1 MRILVLGGTAFLSAE
16 IARQAVAAGHD
27 VMCLAR
33 GTRSA
38 PPDGATWLQAD
49 RSRGPAAYA
58 GAVHAGEWDAVIDVS
73 RDPGEAQDALEALA
87 GLARHWTFVSSC
99 SIYADPSV
107 PGTAEDDA
115 VLPPLPAGTPATMEN
130 YGAAKSAIERLTM
143 DLAGEKAHLCRPGL
157 IGGPGD
163 ESDRYGYWPA
173 RFARDPG
180 PVLVPDMPAA
190 STQIIDVRDLAAW
203 LLTAAEQDVTGTLN
217 AVGEPVPFAA
227 YLEESQRLAGD
238 VAGEAAGEP
247 SGEVAGETARVVA
260 APSDWLAARGVNY
273 WAGPDS
279 LPLWLPPGHE
289 GFTTRSNAAAR
300 AAGLQLRPWP
310 RTLADSLADE
320 RRRGLDRERKAGLS
334 PDTER
339 RLLREFRAGAAA
351 GAASG

>member
-16 IARQAVAAGHD
+16 IARQAVAAGHE

-33 GTRSA
+33 GTRSG

-49 RSRGPAAYA
+49 RSQGPAAYA
-58 GAVHAGEWDAVIDVS
+58 GAVYAGEWDAVVDVT

-87 GLARHWTFVSSC
+87 GRARHWTFVSSC
-99 SIYADPSV
+99 SVYADPSI

-115 VLPPLPAGTPATMEN
+115 VLPPLPAGTPASMEN

-143 DLAGEKAHLCRPGL
+143 ELAGEKAHLCRPGL

-173 RFARDPG
+173 RFAREPG
-180 PVLVPDMPAA
+180 PVLVPDTPAA
-190 STQIIDVRDLAAW
+190 WTQIIDVRDLAAW
-203 LLTAAEQDVTGTLN
+203 LLTAAEEGVTGPLN

-227 YLEESQRLAGD
+227 YLEESQRLAG
-238 VAGEAAGEP
+238 EAAGAAAGKTA
-247 SGEVAGETARVVA
+247 SGAAEVVTV
-260 APSDWLAARGVNY
+260 PSDWLAARGVNY
-273 WAGPDS
+273 YAGPDS
-279 LPLWLPPGHE
+279 LPLWLPPGYE
-289 GFTTRSNAAAR
+289 GFATRSNAAAR
-300 AAGLQLRPWP
+300 AAGLQLRPWT

-339 RLLREFRAGAAA
+339 RLLREFRAGAA
-351 GAASG
+351 SG